1 MTDRITVGVGAARA
15 VAGAR
20 LQAVALSMR
29 ETRGL
34 IALWPLRALLQRGLE
49 IAGLGQRLRPRDRR
63 VLEDRVLRHL
73 AAVSMRQHILSVGV
87 RAYTR
92 HHEALLAPHRLSTI
106 DIDPAVAHHGSSQHH
121 VVASVCDADR
131 HFTAASVDAV
141 VMNGVFGWG
150 LDTRA
155 DLDAALIGLHRVLR
169 PGGLLV
175 IGWND
180 VALRRPFPLA
190 SAVALRRF
198 EPHCIAALGGTALV
212 LGGPNRHR
220 FDFFAKPR

>member
-1 MTDRITVGVGAARA
+1 MSRHRDRLRA
-15 VAGAR
+15 T
-20 LQAVALSMR
+20 ALSLI

-34 IALWPLRALLQRGLE
+34 VALWPLRALLQRMLE
-49 IAGLGQRLRPRDRR
+49 RVGCGHRFRTRDRR
-63 VLEDRVLRHL
+63 VFEDRVLGHL
-73 AAVSMRQHILSVGV
+73 AAASMPQHILSVGV

-92 HHEALLAPHRLSTI
+92 HHEALLAPHRLATI
-106 DIDPAVAHHGSSQHH
+106 DIDPAVAHHGSALRH
-121 VVASVCDADR
+121 VVGSVCEVDR
-131 HFTAASVDAV
+131 HFAAAGFDAV

-155 DLDAALIGLHRVLR
+155 DVDAALTGLHLVLR

-180 VALRRPFPLA
+180 VALRRPFPLS
-190 SAVALRRF
+190 SAAALRRF
-198 EPHCIAALGGTALV
+198 EPHCIAALGGTALA

-220 FDFFAKPR
+220 FDFFVKRG

>member
-1 MTDRITVGVGAARA
+1 MTDASAPRGGAARGRLRDAA
-15 VAGAR
+15 VSLA
-20 LQAVALSMR
+20 

-34 IALWPLRALLQRGLE
+34 VALWPLRALLQRGLE
-49 IAGLGQRLRPRDRR
+49 RVGLGRRFRPLDRR
-63 VLEDRVLRHL
+63 VLEDRVLRQL
-73 AAVSMRQHILSVGV
+73 AAAASPQHILSVGV

-106 DIDPAVAHHGSSQHH
+106 DIDPAVARHGSTLRH
-121 VVASVCDADR
+121 VVGSVCDADR
-131 HFTAASVDAV
+131 HFAAESFDAV

-155 DLDAALIGLHRVLR
+155 DVDTALIALHHVLR

-180 VALRRPFPLA
+180 VALRRPFPLSSA
-190 SAVALRRF
+190 SALRRF
-198 EPHCIAALGGTALV
+198 EPQGIAALGVASLR

-220 FDFFAKPR
+220 FDFFVKPRAD

>member
-1 MTDRITVGVGAARA
+1 MTGAGAA
-15 VAGAR
+15 AR
-20 LQAVALSMR
+20 GWLQATARSLA

-34 IALWPLRALLQRGLE
+34 VALWPLRALLQRLLE
-49 IAGLGQRLRPRDRR
+49 RAGLGRHVRPRDRR
-63 VLEDRVLRHL
+63 VLEDRVLGHL
-73 AAVSMRQHILSVGV
+73 AAAPSPQRILSVGV

-92 HHEALLAPHRLSTI
+92 HHAALLAPHRLETI
-106 DIDPAVAHHGSSQHH
+106 DIDPAAARHGSALRH
-121 VVASVCDADR
+121 VVASVCEADR
-131 HFTAASVDAV
+131 HFAPARFDAV

-155 DLDAALIGLHRVLR
+155 DLDAALTALHRVLR

-190 SAVALRRF
+190 SAAALALF
-198 EPHCIAALGGTALV
+198 EPHSIAALGGAVLA

-220 FDFFAKPR
+220 FDCFVKPREPR